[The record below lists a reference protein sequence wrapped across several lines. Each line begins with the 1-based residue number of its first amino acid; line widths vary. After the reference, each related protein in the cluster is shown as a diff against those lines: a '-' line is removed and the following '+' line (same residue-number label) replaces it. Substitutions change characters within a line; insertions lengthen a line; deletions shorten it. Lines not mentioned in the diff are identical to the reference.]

1 MINTTQ
7 AIVRQ
12 KLRRDKKQLK
22 NDMKSICKD
31 RERVLDTKDYQDDVQ
46 QLEVAVVEQSR
57 PSHDFVF
64 TRWQQR
70 KFMERLNKSK
80 RRGVRTDLDK
90 DLDQR
95 WTKPSSFS
103 GGKTEQGGGEGSG
116 GSGS

>member
-1 MINTTQ
+1 MWSKVDHLMIG
-7 AIVRQ
+7 
-12 KLRRDKKQLK
+12 
-22 NDMKSICKD
+22 
-31 RERVLDTKDYQDDVQ
+31 REELSK
-46 QLEVAVVEQSR
+46 
-57 PSHDFVF
+57 PDFVF